1 MLTQCKY
8 FTYICPVETYK
19 TVVMKKLIGIL
30 VIGLMMAATANAQ
43 SPKYERVGTQIKVTK
58 YFDGTDI
65 VKEVGFMKDGKSH
78 GQWTEYTRDGEVRIE
93 ATYVDGKKEG
103 VWFVWSDDRETLF
116 EVTYLDNSISIVR
129 TWSVGENNLTVE
141 R

>member
-1 MLTQCKY
+1 
-8 FTYICPVETYK
+8 
-19 TVVMKKLIGIL
+19 MKKIIGIL
-30 VIGLMMAATANAQ
+30 VIGFMMATTAYAQ
-43 SPKYERVGTQIKVTK
+43 SPTYERVGKQIKVTK
-58 YFDGTDI
+58 YYDGTDI

-78 GQWTEYTRDGEVRIE
+78 GQWTEYTREGEVRIE

-116 EVTYLDNSISIVR
+116 EVTYLDNSVSVIR